1 MTWKVEFDHRAQKE
15 LRKLDRE
22 IQKRL
27 LTWISENLSGSN
39 DPREKGSSLKG
50 KFRGLWRYRVGD
62 YRIVCQI
69 KDEEVLILI
78 LRIAHRKDVYD

>member
-1 MTWKVEFDHRAQKE
+1 MIWKVEFDHRAQKE
-15 LRKLDRE
+15 LRKLDRDT
-22 IQKRL
+22 QRRL
-27 LTWISENLSGSN
+27 LTWMSDNLSGSK
-39 DPREKGSSLKG
+39 DPREKGSPLKG

-62 YRIVCQI
+62 YRIICQI

>member
-1 MTWKVEFDHRAQKE
+1 MTWKIEFDHRAQKE
-15 LRKLDRE
+15 LRKLDRD

-27 LTWISENLSGSN
+27 LTWISENLSGTN
-39 DPREKGSSLKG
+39 DPRDQGSPLKG
-50 KFRGLWRYRVGD
+50 RFRGLWRYRVGD

-78 LRIAHRKDVYD
+78 LGIAHRKDVYD